1 MMPNRVPS
9 WRDNLYHHLLF
20 QHCSLCQLPLTASEH
35 FWCHHCLSQFPSSPY
50 CQHCGTTTLTTIEHC
65 GRCLT
70 SPPLWHRLYRL
81 GEYQPPLQQ
90 LVHQLKFC
98 GKFWLARPLAQQL
111 AHQITQPAPLLL
123 PVPLHWRRYCGRG
136 FNQSHQ
142 LALALGAIL
151 NSHVDHHA
159 FQRLRHTQPQQQL
172 TQIQRQHNLHHAFR
186 LRPIILP
193 EHVAIVDDVVT
204 TGATVDQ
211 LTRLLIRHG
220 VKQVDIYTLC
230 HTEQSVS

>member
-9 WRDNLYHHLLF
+9 WRDNLYHLLF
-20 QHCSLCQLPLTASEH
+20 RHCGLCQLPLAHAEH
-35 FWCHHCLSQFPSSPY
+35 YWCQHCISHFPSPPYCHHCGS
-50 CQHCGTTTLTTIEHC
+50 TTLTSVAHC
-65 GRCLT
+65 GHCLT
-70 SPPLWHRLYRL
+70 QPPRWHRLYRL
-81 GEYQPPLQQ
+81 GEYRPPLQQ
-90 LVHQLKFC
+90 LVHHLKFC

-123 PVPLHWRRYCGRG
+123 PVPLHWRRYSQRG

-151 NSHVDHHA
+151 NSHVNHRV

-172 TQIQRQHNLHHAFR
+172 TQNQRRHNLHHAFQ
-186 LRPIILP
+186 LRPITLP
-193 EHVAIVDDVVT
+193 DHVAIVDDVVT

-211 LTRLLIRHG
+211 LTRLLIQRA

-230 HTEQSVS
+230 HTVQSVN